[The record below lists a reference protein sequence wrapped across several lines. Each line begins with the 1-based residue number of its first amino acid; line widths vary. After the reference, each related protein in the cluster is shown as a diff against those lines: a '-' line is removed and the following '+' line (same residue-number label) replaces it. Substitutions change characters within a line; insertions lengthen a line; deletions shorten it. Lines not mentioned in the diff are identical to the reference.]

1 MKLNDEVLEMKKEVR
16 EMKEQSIAMEI
27 VKNQKKTIKNIIV
40 AFTSIIIVLLV
51 LFGVTIAAFLHYINT
66 TGYEEE
72 TINTKSQEIEDVD
85 TYVKMAY
92 AWLDDVDA
100 KEHKVWKYFIDS

>member
-40 AFTSIIIVLLV
+40 AFTSIIIILLV

-85 TYVKMAY
+85 TIENSNIVNGDLYGENKTN
-92 AWLDDVDA
+92 
-100 KEHKVWKYFIDS
+100 KHNN